1 MLQILRKR
9 RPKKLK
15 KKESLR
21 KKNHLEK
28 SKSCRTRRMK
38 IIDTDAKHTPH
49 YGSDDEENDE
59 EAKEDDPVVNV
70 HKKASSQCV
79 TSNKKCK
86 CGSTEHRYTSYHK
99 SPLNKKKQPCI

>member
-1 MLQILRKR
+1 MKYVLQILRKR

-15 KKESLR
+15 KNESLR

-28 SKSCRTRRMK
+28 SKSCRTRTK

-49 YGSDDEENDE
+49 YGSDDDENDE

-70 HKKASSQCV
+70 HKKAS
-79 TSNKKCK
+79 
-86 CGSTEHRYTSYHK
+86 
-99 SPLNKKKQPCI
+99 